1 MQAGPNFAML
11 GPRRSAALERPERI
25 MMRNLLRLLALG
37 SALAAMPASAAL
49 HPRYQRIAEL
59 QRVLGD
65 AGVGGVFESPIE
77 RVEYVRRDLYRVS
90 GGGCRMD
97 VAIVDL
103 PTPPDIVGGRR
114 FTVKPGRKLCG
125 K

>member
-1 MQAGPNFAML
+1 M
-11 GPRRSAALERPERI
+11 RP
-25 MMRNLLRLLALG
+25 LLPLLALG
-37 SALAAMPASAAL
+37 AALAAMPASAAL
-49 HPRYQRIAEL
+49 SPRHQRLAEL
-59 QRVLGD
+59 QRVLAD
-65 AGVGGVFESPIE
+65 PGVGGAFESPVE
-77 RVEYVRRDLYRVS
+77 RIEYVMPDLYRVS

-114 FTVKPGRKLCG
+114 FAVKPGRKLCG

>member
-1 MQAGPNFAML
+1 
-11 GPRRSAALERPERI
+11 
-25 MMRNLLRLLALG
+25 MMRPLLPLLALAA
-37 SALAAMPASAAL
+37 ALAATPASAAL
-49 HPRYQRIAEL
+49 APRYQRIVEL

-90 GGGCRMD
+90 GGGCRLD

-103 PTPPDIVGGRR
+103 PTPPDISGPRR
-114 FTVKPGRKLCG
+114 FAVKPGRKLCG
-125 K
+125 R